1 MCWNYIEKHH
11 FDKPEEFFNLEK
23 LRQAVH
29 VDRRLTLREI
39 LEKIFGFI
47 SYFKSKNELLDDE
60 FDKFDSRYLP
70 SEELFTYAKNVFK
83 SYILDPE
90 FRQII
95 DSGNYA
101 LLNVYPN
108 GEAFK
113 RLTPKPAEDDSGIH
127 KTKLSDSC

>member
-1 MCWNYIEKHH
+1 
-11 FDKPEEFFNLEK
+11 
-23 LRQAVH
+23 
-29 VDRRLTLREI
+29 
-39 LEKIFGFI
+39 
-47 SYFKSKNELLDDE
+47 LDDE

-70 SEELFTYAKNVFK
+70 REELFTYAKSVFK
-83 SYILDPE
+83 SYIIDPE

-113 RLTPKPAEDDSGIH
+113 KLTPELRKMIPEYIKDYVPLNRFAA
-127 KTKLSDSC
+127 